1 MILTGKQLR
10 ARQALK
16 AGLVDDVVPVSIL
29 LDAAAELARKA
40 VLPAAAC
47 RYVNAC
53 WPGRWSARC
62 YSAWS
67 RKNRAKTQG
76 NYPAT
81 TRILNV
87 IETGL
92 SQGSSSGYDAEARV
106 WSTGDDAAI
115 AGAAAYFLCQH

>member
-29 LDAAAELARKA
+29 LDAAAELAAQGRPA
-40 VLPAAAC
+40 SRSLPV
-47 RYVNAC
+47 RERC

-67 RKNRAKTQG
+67 RKKPSKKPR
-76 NYPAT
+76 AT
-81 TRILNV
+81 TPRRPV
-87 IETGL
+87 
-92 SQGSSSGYDAEARV
+92 
-106 WSTGDDAAI
+106 
-115 AGAAAYFLCQH
+115 F